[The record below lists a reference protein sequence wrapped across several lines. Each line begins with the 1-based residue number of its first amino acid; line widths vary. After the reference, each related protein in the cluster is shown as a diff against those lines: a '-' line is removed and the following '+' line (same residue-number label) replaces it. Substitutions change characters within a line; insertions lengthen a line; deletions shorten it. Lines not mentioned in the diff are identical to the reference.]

1 MELIDGFVYI
11 GRAPRINLY
20 YIQIIF
26 TQTCSWCCYT
36 RSAVVSMATVFDG
49 NPQWSVHSINMN
61 RACTRK
67 KIMDAEASSYDES
80 MSEPV
85 ENSNTETA
93 DEETTQTSSGEARD
107 DLFERIETWR
117 IITFSLLG
125 VVLVLIVVTV
135 FAVMSRKAPNSESDE
150 SVEV

>member
-20 YIQIIF
+20 YMQIIF
-26 TQTCSWCCYT
+26 THTCSWCCYT

-93 DEETTQTSSGEARD
+93 DEETTQTSS
-107 DLFERIETWR
+107 
-117 IITFSLLG
+117 FSANISSVCAFVYESGTSSRVMYGFVLSLSLYRLG
-125 VVLVLIVVTV
+125 TY
-135 FAVMSRKAPNSESDE
+135 A
-150 SVEV
+150 

>member
-1 MELIDGFVYI
+1 
-11 GRAPRINLY
+11 
-20 YIQIIF
+20 
-26 TQTCSWCCYT
+26 
-36 RSAVVSMATVFDG
+36 MATVFDG

>member
-1 MELIDGFVYI
+1 MECIRGFAFI
-11 GRAPRINLY
+11 RRAPRVNPHERH
-20 YIQIIF
+20 IIF

-49 NPQWSVHSINMN
+49 NPQRSVHSINMN

-67 KIMDAEASSYDES
+67 KIMDAEACSYDES

-125 VVLVLIVVTV
+125 VVLILIVVTV

>member
-11 GRAPRINLY
+11 AHAPCVSIY
-20 YIQIIF
+20 YIHIIF

-107 DLFERIETWR
+107 DLFERIEMWR

-125 VVLVLIVVTV
+125 VAHTGALAIYSA
-135 FAVMSRKAPNSESDE
+135 AV
-150 SVEV
+150 

>member
-1 MELIDGFVYI
+1 MFVVLLYALCSCVDGDGV
-11 GRAPRINLY
+11 R
-20 YIQIIF
+20 
-26 TQTCSWCCYT
+26 WK
-36 RSAVVSMATVFDG
+36 SAVVS
-49 NPQWSVHSINMN
+49 PQYKYEPCVH
-61 RACTRK
+61 K
-67 KIMDAEASSYDES
+67 KNIMDAEASSYDES